1 MNEAS
6 RSIQEL
12 RIEKETLES
21 QRTLLENENK
31 DQCTEFNGKLY
42 ELNTEIKDKKRTI
55 ELLSG
60 EKEVLLSDLRSITK
74 DRDKIQRESS
84 MALKEITALA
94 VSDTFSGCSS
104 KDLSSLEFSVAWIK
118 GKCLEL
124 NNFKISS
131 ELEIVNLKQ
140 TIQELEKIA
149 KTKNEELKTKNYEIE
164 KIKSDLEEFEALK
177 SDMDNTRKEFECLQD
192 FKVKIKGLG
201 LKDDSNL
208 FDNVYE
214 KLKTSSNL
222 KHENEEVNTI
232 FSISIYKNNFI

>member
-1 MNEAS
+1 
-6 RSIQEL
+6 
-12 RIEKETLES
+12 
-21 QRTLLENENK
+21 
-31 DQCTEFNGKLY
+31 
-42 ELNTEIKDKKRTI
+42 
-55 ELLSG
+55 
-60 EKEVLLSDLRSITK
+60 
-74 DRDKIQRESS
+74 
-84 MALKEITALA
+84 MALKEITELA

-232 FSISIYKNNFI
+232 FSISIYKNNFIQLRKKHEQELLEQKEEYAKLLREENLKWKLQREELENEISKLKKASTTVKSQKTSNDADLTAFIKD